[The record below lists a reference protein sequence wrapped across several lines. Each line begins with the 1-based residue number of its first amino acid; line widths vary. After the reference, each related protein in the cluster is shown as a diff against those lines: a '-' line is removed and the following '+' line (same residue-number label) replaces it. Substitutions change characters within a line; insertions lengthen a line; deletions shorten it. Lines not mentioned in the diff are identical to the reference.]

1 MKTAFFQ
8 SFEDSSDREE
18 TPFRLSMVQAELK
31 KNSLSGY
38 LVPRSDIHQGEYVSA
53 CDERLSWLT
62 GFTGSAGICIVGNDR
77 AGVFVDGRYSIQAK
91 KQTKSPFEV
100 IQWNKKSFL
109 QWIEKN
115 IVKGEIG
122 FDPWLH
128 SHKEIVALSEAF
140 ADTDI
145 GFVPSDNLID
155 KVWLTRP
162 LKVST
167 ETMSYPVKLAGLS
180 AKDKCKQIAE
190 NIKLKEADSAVITL
204 PDSIAWLLN
213 LRGNDVIHNPIF
225 HAFLIINDK
234 GKIKLFCENE
244 NISNSISGLES
255 FVKVSSVKSFKTA
268 LTKLN
273 GSVLVDETTVSF
285 AAVKI
290 LQSNGCKLIMG
301 EDPIILPKA
310 CKNHVE
316 LKHVRMCH
324 KRDAVHMCEFLSWVD
339 SQSENEFDE
348 IDAVIELENI
358 RRKDENLK
366 EISFDTIA
374 ASGPNAALPHYRV
387 NYSSNRIIKKGD
399 VLLVDSGGQYLDG
412 TTDITRTIAIGVQSK
427 EVKNAFTRVLKGLIA
442 ISKLK
447 FPSGTSGRDIDAFA
461 RAPLWQIGQDYAHG
475 TGHGVGHYLSVHEGP
490 QRISKFSDVEFKEGM
505 IVSNE
510 PGFYKEGKF
519 GIRIEN
525 LILVKNSELKADN
538 SFLEFET
545 LTFVPIDR
553 RLISMSLLDN
563 YELEWINNYH
573 SQCWRRAKDLVTAPT
588 KAWLKTMTRPL

>member
-1 MKTAFFQ
+1 M
-8 SFEDSSDREE
+8 
-18 TPFRLSMVQAELK
+18 
-31 KNSLSGY
+31 
-38 LVPRSDIHQGEYVSA
+38 
-53 CDERLSWLT
+53 
-62 GFTGSAGICIVGNDR
+62 
-77 AGVFVDGRYSIQAK
+77 
-91 KQTKSPFEV
+91 
-100 IQWNKKSFL
+100 
-109 QWIEKN
+109 
-115 IVKGEIG
+115 KGEIG

-128 SHKEIVALSEAF
+128 SHKEIVELSEAF
-140 ADTDI
+140 ADKDI

-162 LKVST
+162 LKVSSRAT
-167 ETMSYPVKLAGLS
+167 SYPYKLAGLT
-180 AKDKCKQIAE
+180 AKDKCQQIAE
-190 NIKLKEADSAVITL
+190 IIKFKKADAAVITL

-213 LRGNDVIHNPIF
+213 LRGNDVIHNPIL

-234 GKIKLFCENE
+234 GKIELFCKNE
-244 NISNSISGLES
+244 NIYNSISGLER
-255 FVKVSSVKSFKTA
+255 FVKVSSVESFETA
-268 LTKLN
+268 LTKLK
-273 GSVLVDETTVSF
+273 GSVLLDETTVPF

-316 LKHVRMCH
+316 LKHARICH

-339 SQSENEFDE
+339 RQSEKEFDE

-387 NYSSNRIIKKGD
+387 NYSSNRTIKKGE

-412 TTDITRTIAIGVQSK
+412 TTDITRTIAIGTQSK

-442 ISKLK
+442 ISELK
-447 FPSGTSGRDIDAFA
+447 FPCGTSGRDIDAFA

-490 QRISKFSDVEFKEGM
+490 QRISKFSDVEFKAGM

-525 LILVKNSELKADN
+525 LILVKDSELKTDN
-538 SFLEFET
+538 PFLEFET

-553 RLISMSLLDN
+553 RLISMSLLN
-563 YELEWINNYH
+563 SYELKWINNYH
-573 SQCWRRAKDLVTAPT
+573 SQCWKRAKDLVTAPT